1 MKNNSRVDINST
13 AVQTH
18 LQLYQNILARMA
30 NNSSSVKTWCVT
42 VVSAILVLLIDRE
55 EESALPLAMI
65 PVSLFF
71 VLDVYYLSLEK
82 RFRWSYNHFVKNL
95 HRENGNSEIKLFEI
109 VSDKQKIK
117 SIKESICSFSIWP
130 FYLLIVVGIWIS
142 VVFVDSLTF
151 VETDGVAMLVL
162 QGLLG

>member
-1 MKNNSRVDINST
+1 MSDSSRYDLNST

-42 VVSAILVLLIDRE
+42 VVSAILVLLIERE
-55 EESALPLAMI
+55 EESALALAMI

-82 RFRWSYNHFVKNL
+82 RFRWSYDHFVKDL
-95 HRENGNSEIKLFEI
+95 HCEGGSNEIKLFEI
-109 VSDKQKIK
+109 VSDKRKIK
-117 SIKESICSFSIWP
+117 PLKESICSFSIWP
-130 FYLLIVVGIWIS
+130 FYLIIAVGICIS
-142 VVFVDSLTF
+142 VTFVDSLTV
-151 VETDGVAMLVL
+151 VEMDGIGMLAL
-162 QGLLG
+162 QGFLG

>member
-1 MKNNSRVDINST
+1 MSDSSRYDLNST

-42 VVSAILVLLIDRE
+42 VVSAILVLLIERE
-55 EESALPLAMI
+55 EECALALAMI

-82 RFRWSYNHFVKNL
+82 RFRWSYDHFVRSL
-95 HRENGNSEIKLFEI
+95 HCEGENSEIKLFE
-109 VSDKQKIK
+109 VVPDQQKLK
-117 SIKESICSFSIWP
+117 PIKESICSFSIWP
-130 FYLLIVVGIWIS
+130 FYFLIFVGICFSIA
-142 VVFVDSLTF
+142 FIDTLSLI
-151 VETDGVAMLVL
+151 ESDGIAALALPLVL
-162 QGLLG
+162 V